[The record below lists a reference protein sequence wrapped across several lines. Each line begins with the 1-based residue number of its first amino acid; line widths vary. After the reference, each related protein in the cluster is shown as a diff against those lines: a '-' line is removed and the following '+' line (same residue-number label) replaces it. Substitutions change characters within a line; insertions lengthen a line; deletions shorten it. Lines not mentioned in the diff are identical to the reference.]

1 MKIPTLA
8 EAESFLA
15 EAESMNPGPWVQHS
29 RNVALAARL
38 VAERHTRLDPR
49 AAFILGLLH
58 DIGRREGAYHIR
70 HLFDGYYFLKE
81 LGHENA
87 ARICLT
93 HSFPIADI
101 DVYNGNL
108 DCSTEELD
116 FLRDYLAQVE
126 FDDYDRLI
134 TICDG
139 VAPPEGFCLLEKRM
153 VDVAL
158 RYGINQHTL
167 TGWRARFQ
175 IQAELQDAIGCSL
188 YRLLPGIVEG
198 TFGDDLRMDGLQ

>member
-1 MKIPTLA
+1 MIN
-8 EAESFLA
+8 S
-15 EAESMNPGPWVQHS
+15 G
-29 RNVALAARL
+29 
-38 VAERHTRLDPR
+38 
-49 AAFILGLLH
+49 
-58 DIGRREGAYHIR
+58 
-70 HLFDGYYFLKE
+70 
-81 LGHENA
+81 
-87 ARICLT
+87 
-93 HSFPIADI
+93 
-101 DVYNGNL
+101 
-108 DCSTEELD
+108 
-116 FLRDYLAQVE
+116 
-126 FDDYDRLI
+126 DYDRLI

-188 YRLLPGIVEG
+188 YRLLPGVVEG